1 MNQGGLG
8 DCWLLAAI
16 AALAEYP
23 GFIEK
28 YVFLNE
34 KEGSNNRQYGVYAVR
49 IYPLGMPVTIY
60 VDDFLPVR
68 YSDPTRLTFKEGKTK
83 QFGN

>member
-1 MNQGGLG
+1 M
-8 DCWLLAAI
+8 AAI

-34 KEGSNNRQYGVYAVR
+34 KEGANNRQNGVYAVR
-49 IYPLGMPVTIY
+49 IYPLGMPITIY
-60 VDDFLPVR
+60 IDDFLPVM
-68 YSDPTRLTFKEGKTK
+68 YFNPTRLAFKEGKTK